1 MMPASRPWPEPPS
14 PGKRRVRGWV
24 KINTSTKNA
33 SPVAIQAATISLRT
47 SDESTPLQATAP
59 ASAASTNSPSR
70 PRILSIT
77 IEAMACVFLI
87 CIRTR
92 NHQVE
97 HIADEAQ
104 EHRRAQREPRLD
116 HPDQKIPAHIRDE
129 QAALEDQHTEYKQA
143 EVERVGE
150 DRANLVAVLPEHQP
164 QKRERQRDQHKIDG
178 RAEPGPLRSCP
189 TGMVFS
195 HRMSRS
201 RIVQPGGL
209 KARPWWTES
218 RPIGGRVPQ
227 PREWHVPGP

>member
-1 MMPASRPWPEPPS
+1 MHPHQV
-14 PGKRRVRGWV
+14 RRLDE
-24 KINTSTKNA
+24 
-33 SPVAIQAATISLRT
+33 VAAHRT
-47 SDESTPLQATAP
+47 G
-59 ASAASTNSPSR
+59 
-70 PRILSIT
+70 
-77 IEAMACVFLI
+77 
-87 CIRTR
+87 

-143 EVERVGE
+143 EVERVSE

-178 RAEPGPLRSCP
+178 RAEPGPLRSYP

-195 HRMSRS
+195 HRSVSKSDGSTGWSQSTPLVYGISADRGSGSAASRMAC
-201 RIVQPGGL
+201 
-209 KARPWWTES
+209 ARPLKIASLMWWVL
-218 RPIGGRVPQ
+218 RP
-227 PREWHVPGP
+227 